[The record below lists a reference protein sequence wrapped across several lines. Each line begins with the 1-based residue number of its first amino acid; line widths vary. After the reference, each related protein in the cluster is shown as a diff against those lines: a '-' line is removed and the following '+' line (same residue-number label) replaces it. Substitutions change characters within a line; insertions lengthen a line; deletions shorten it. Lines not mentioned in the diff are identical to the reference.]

1 LQKVLKK
8 KKMTKIEVG
17 QRIGIGAGRLFVK
30 DISQANV
37 QFEYNRKANS
47 NPEFAFEVPLEIA
60 EYLSQV
66 EALEKK
72 CDSQRKTIDYWK
84 KKAEST
90 LNLEKELQSSKS
102 YGEQMFAQKNQLT
115 DENSKLVLSNSRL
128 QTIAVLGWCFFSLAV
143 IFHFFVLK

>member
-1 LQKVLKK
+1 
-8 KKMTKIEVG
+8 MTKIEVG

>member
-1 LQKVLKK
+1 
-8 KKMTKIEVG
+8 MTKIEVG

-90 LNLEKELQSSKS
+90 LNLEKELQSAKS
-102 YGEQMFAQKNQLT
+102 YGEQMFAQKNKLT

-128 QTIAVLGWCFFSLAV
+128 QTIAVLGWCFFGLAV
-143 IFHFFVLK
+143 VFHFFVLG